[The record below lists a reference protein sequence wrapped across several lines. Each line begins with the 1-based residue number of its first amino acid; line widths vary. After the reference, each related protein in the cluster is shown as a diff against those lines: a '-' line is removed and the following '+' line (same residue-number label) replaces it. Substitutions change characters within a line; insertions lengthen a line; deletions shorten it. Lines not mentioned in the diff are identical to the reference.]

1 MAETPEITQTGDN
14 ATVTINNTVVEDK
27 TPDHLTV
34 NVNIQEYAE
43 CEQLDISFRKFTDY
57 VTQLVQFIH
66 QELKDQSLSLDN
78 ISHYLT
84 KVMHKVEEFAQLNG
98 FNRKQIVTISMRTY
112 VRDHLQA
119 EDIRDSL
126 FGFVDNVMS
135 GLIDT
140 IIEVDKRQLI
150 IKSVKKARKGCIDL
164 KRWIPTQFP
173 KIADS
178 IRSLRRKT
186 KIDPKETAETPRPE
200 TARSESSADVNPR
213 K

>member
-1 MAETPEITQTGDN
+1 MAQTPEITQTGDN
-14 ATVTINNTVVEDK
+14 STVTINHTVVEDK

-66 QELKDQSLSLDN
+66 QELKDHSLSLDN

-84 KVMHKVEEFAQLNG
+84 RVMNKVEEFSQLNG

-112 VRDHLQA
+112 VRDHLQV
-119 EDIRDSL
+119 EDIKDNL

-150 IKSVKKARKGCIDL
+150 IKSVKKARNGCIDF

-173 KIADS
+173 KVVERIRS
-178 IRSLRRKT
+178 IRGKT

-200 TARSESSADVNPR
+200 TARSESSVNTI
-213 K
+213 KK